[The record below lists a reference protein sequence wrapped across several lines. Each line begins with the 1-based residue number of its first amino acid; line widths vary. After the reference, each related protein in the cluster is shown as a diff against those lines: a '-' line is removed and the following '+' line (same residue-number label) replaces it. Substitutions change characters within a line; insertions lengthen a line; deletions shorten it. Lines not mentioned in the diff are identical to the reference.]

1 MHDTRIRNH
10 ARILIEKCLELQSG
24 ARVVITL
31 TGPAG
36 LPLAQECYRLI
47 IRAGAEAAIRPA
59 YTSLNWLFLHEAAD
73 EQLDQLP
80 EPDLKLMEWAT
91 ARITIDAPEAPEE
104 LPPMPDGARMARR
117 ARATAPIVAAT
128 RKIAGPI
135 TAYPCADLARRA
147 GMSLGQ
153 YADFLYAA
161 IDYDWA
167 EMESRLNGAMARF
180 ADGDLVRLIAR
191 DTDISFR
198 IKDVPRF
205 VSVGK
210 GNMPSGEIYF
220 SPIAESTEGH
230 ISYEWPCNWR
240 GSQVEGV
247 RLQFRGGRVVE
258 TTAAVNQAFLDATL
272 QTDEGACRLGEF
284 GIGLNPNI
292 QVYTNNILFDEKIGG
307 TIHLALGQAY
317 GQGNQSHIHW
327 DMIKDMRQASEI
339 YLDGKLIYR
348 NGQFTD

>member
-1 MHDTRIRNH
+1 MHDARIRRH
-10 ARILIEKCLELQSG
+10 AQILTEKCLELKPG

-31 TGPAG
+31 TGPEG

-47 IRAGAEAAIRPA
+47 VRAGAEAAIRPA
-59 YTSLNWLFLHEAAD
+59 YTSLNWLFLHEASD
-73 EQLDQLP
+73 EQIDQVP
-80 EPDLKLMEWAT
+80 AADLYLMEWAT
-91 ARITIDAPEAPEE
+91 ARITIDAPESPEE

-117 ARATAPIVAAT
+117 ARAMAPVVAAT

-135 TAYPCADLARRA
+135 TAVPTADAARRA
-147 GMSLGQ
+147 GMTLGE
-153 YADFLYAA
+153 YADFIYGAV
-161 IDYDWA
+161 DYDWV
-167 EMESRLNGAMARF
+167 EMENRLNAAMARF
-180 ADGDLVRLIAR
+180 EGGDVVRLVAK

-210 GNMPSGEIYF
+210 GNLPSGEIYF
-220 SPIAESTEGH
+220 SPVPDSTEGH

-247 RLQFRGGRVVE
+247 RLVFRGGSVVE
-258 TTAAVNQAFLDATL
+258 ATATKNQEFLEATL
-272 QTDEGACRLGEF
+272 NTDAGARRLGEF
-284 GIGLNPNI
+284 GIGLNLNI
-292 QVYTNNILFDEKIGG
+292 QVYTNAILFDEKIGG

-317 GQGNQSHIHW
+317 GQGNESHIHW
-327 DMIKDMRQASEI
+327 DMIKDMRQSSEM

-348 NGQFTD
+348 NGAFL